1 MAQVTPQYVMRQ
13 QAYILFYSKISPTKS
28 LSVKPS
34 SAAKVP
40 VGLTVRA
47 ASSNEV
53 KTSKMAVPNQ
63 LFFKKC
69 QHVTKPAGRDE
80 STIMHSV
87 TSPMTGFCK
96 PAGRDE
102 STIMH
107 SVTSPMTG
115 FSKSTIM
122 HSITSPMKGFC
133 KPAGRDESTIMHSIT
148 SPMKGFSKPFAT
160 QTTCLSTNLSDS
172 HILSSLCTV
181 SAISP
186 KILATPE
193 EKVNNCFVPKEQ
205 GTFLND
211 VSEIL
216 KTEREQKKTYPIGKR
231 LIGLIDLK
239 KGGAYSPCYA
249 DGAFMR
255 RRMSKAYN
263 EGSFTS
269 YSKFR

>member
-1 MAQVTPQYVMRQ
+1 
-13 QAYILFYSKISPTKS
+13 
-28 LSVKPS
+28 
-34 SAAKVP
+34 
-40 VGLTVRA
+40 
-47 ASSNEV
+47 
-53 KTSKMAVPNQ
+53 
-63 LFFKKC
+63 
-69 QHVTKPAGRDE
+69 
-80 STIMHSV
+80 
-87 TSPMTGFCK
+87 
-96 PAGRDE
+96 
-102 STIMH
+102 
-107 SVTSPMTG
+107 
-115 FSKSTIM
+115 
-122 HSITSPMKGFC
+122 
-133 KPAGRDESTIMHSIT
+133 MHSIT